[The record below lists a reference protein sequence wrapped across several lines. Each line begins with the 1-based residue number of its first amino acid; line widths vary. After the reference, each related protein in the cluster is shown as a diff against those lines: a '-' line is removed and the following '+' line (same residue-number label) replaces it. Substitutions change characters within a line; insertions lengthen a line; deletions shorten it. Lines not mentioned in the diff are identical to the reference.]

1 MYRVVRGSTWTWLW
15 GRSVYSSLNCFPGAG
30 VSQRWQVS
38 LWAHLPFS
46 LMPLLSSP
54 SCDLLP
60 EEPRHMCVS
69 LEQGH
74 SCHSLEQVCSLHS
87 VFTQCDGNSIYVWQ
101 LTKCKSL
108 REAWMKSVLSIF
120 PRTNERLA
128 EVSTKL
134 EVEKQ
139 QNRSLLSSLSSTPV
153 LEPFSVGNF
162 SPTSG
167 FNANLIS
174 RAIVGFSTSIPHR
187 SNDSVET
194 YLTKVSSFLFFPLGF
209 RFLI

>member
-1 MYRVVRGSTWTWLW
+1 MYGWWEEALERGFGGGLFVHPWTVSW
-15 GRSVYSSLNCFPGAG
+15 GQACPRGGRCHCEPTSL
-30 VSQRWQVS
+30 S
-38 LWAHLPFS
+38 LWCPFS
-46 LMPLLSSP
+46 L
-54 SCDLLP
+54 LP
-60 EEPRHMCVS
+60 AVTCYLRSPRHRCTS

-108 REAWMKSVLSIF
+108 REAGMKSMLFIF
-120 PRTNERLA
+120 PRANERLA
-128 EVSTKL
+128 EISTKL

-139 QNRSLLSSLSSTPV
+139 QNRSLLRTPSSTPV
-153 LEPFSVGNF
+153 LDPSSVRN
-162 SPTSG
+162 SNPISG
-167 FNANLIS
+167 LNANLIS
-174 RAIVGFSTSIPHR
+174 RAIVGFSTSVPHL